1 MTINRLNTT
10 KLQTQ
15 KCDIGMD
22 KTIIQQVIKVIL
34 YLNITL
40 LIGKTIFKLLNNV
53 KKKNVNDEIN

>member
-1 MTINRLNTT
+1 MNINRLNTT

-53 KKKNVNDEIN
+53 NKKT